1 MAENQ
6 LIENSEYAGSESVTA
21 RELPDLHFI
30 DNFES
35 DSNESGIN
43 LWGSKVIYNEEI
55 AQEGDPLPLKARR
68 QMNTDTR
75 PKQKKKSQNTTPQA
89 LL

>member
-1 MAENQ
+1 MSKLAGLHRVPLSVGPTGHHNMAEN
-6 LIENSEYAGSESVTA
+6 LPIEGSEYAGSESVTA
-21 RELPDLHFI
+21 RELPDLHFM

-55 AQEGDPLPLKARR
+55 AQEGDP
-68 QMNTDTR
+68 
-75 PKQKKKSQNTTPQA
+75 
-89 LL
+89 